1 MDTTID
7 VPLSQEEVPVA
18 TKKPRIP
25 PFFVSP
31 KGDWRQLVALAKL
44 IAPSFQSQ
52 MSGRFLKV
60 TVADDV
66 DYRALSKWLE
76 SSGVEFKSF
85 MLKQD
90 RPVKVVI
97 RGLPSNT
104 EPEEIK
110 TEIEAEG
117 FKVLKISQMKN
128 YRTKAPMPLFYLQ
141 IENGVDAPK
150 IYDFTELFGTR
161 IEVKPFDRGNKV
173 NQCWKCQGWF
183 HSSEVCHLPPRCVR
197 CAGPHAAKDCTLEF
211 EAPMKCANCSGAHA
225 ANWSR
230 CPKHPNNSKRKNQT
244 KNKNGPKPNNNSNKK
259 NNNSNN
265 KQPAQAP
272 RPDISKARKV
282 SPNLDYSKVVQ
293 NKIPKEHASLPPGLT
308 FPAHV
313 STSLKIGFWNASSLR
328 SKIHEVRDFVSE
340 QNLDMFLVQET
351 WLEPGI
357 DPQIANYRLT
367 KDDRIEFPHTVTRG
381 GTAIYCK
388 NEIVHHRVPLPNLQG
403 MDATAVQIKINN
415 FPPINVVSA
424 YVRRR
429 AGHSFPVEDFKKI
442 FNSGS
447 NCIIAGDYNAAHV
460 SWHNAKSTR
469 FGQALHRLIR
479 DLRGAKLVAPQTA
492 THLQSRQRFG
502 SVIDLAVFKHI
513 PFNHSVRVINDLSS
527 DHYPVILEINLITSI
542 IKNPEQLSTN
552 WFNFKFALNKKPLP
566 TVELTSNDNIELAI
580 SELNQNFTEA
590 FVEASKPKFNNAPK
604 ILSPRLNSKFINETG
619 YGNFGK
625 ELGVLVFIL
634 NSVPSVVR

>member
-1 MDTTID
+1 MTSTTDWSERTDATEQQPPNSPSRMIAGDDHIAECSDLFREAIQARNVYAAWARKLTNARPNDPKLQSYHQEVTKAGESVELLLVKLNVPLFRIPASEKELDKIVLRVKNRVSDPPAEKNEEEKKPAAAPPPPASPRSKGRKAKRSVDADGFAPPKQLVRKGEEGMDTTID

-161 IEVKPFDRGNKV
+161 IEVKPFDRGNK
-173 NQCWKCQGWF
+173 
-183 HSSEVCHLPPRCVR
+183 
-197 CAGPHAAKDCTLEF
+197 
-211 EAPMKCANCSGAHA
+211 
-225 ANWSR
+225 
-230 CPKHPNNSKRKNQT
+230 
-244 KNKNGPKPNNNSNKK
+244 
-259 NNNSNN
+259 
-265 KQPAQAP
+265 QPAQAP

-293 NKIPKEHASLPPGLT
+293 NKIPKEHVSPP
-308 FPAHV
+308 
-313 STSLKIGFWNASSLR
+313 STSKSELRPAPSKDASINAGLLKDLLKVIEEEPSIDKQTFCRAFKNSLSTLR
-328 SKIHEVRDFVSE
+328 SASADVDKTYVIFE
-340 QNLDMFLVQET
+340 
-351 WLEPGI
+351 
-357 DPQIANYRLT
+357 AYCRL
-367 KDDRIEFPHTVTRG
+367 RS
-381 GTAIYCK
+381 
-388 NEIVHHRVPLPNLQG
+388 LQ
-403 MDATAVQIKINN
+403 A
-415 FPPINVVSA
+415 
-424 YVRRR
+424 
-429 AGHSFPVEDFKKI
+429 
-442 FNSGS
+442 
-447 NCIIAGDYNAAHV
+447 
-460 SWHNAKSTR
+460 
-469 FGQALHRLIR
+469 
-479 DLRGAKLVAPQTA
+479 
-492 THLQSRQRFG
+492 
-502 SVIDLAVFKHI
+502 
-513 PFNHSVRVINDLSS
+513 
-527 DHYPVILEINLITSI
+527 
-542 IKNPEQLSTN
+542 
-552 WFNFKFALNKKPLP
+552 
-566 TVELTSNDNIELAI
+566 
-580 SELNQNFTEA
+580 
-590 FVEASKPKFNNAPK
+590 
-604 ILSPRLNSKFINETG
+604 
-619 YGNFGK
+619 
-625 ELGVLVFIL
+625 
-634 NSVPSVVR
+634 